1 MIKPIEKKYMNDYL
15 EIYEKFK
22 DVKEIF
28 DLCDDVQK
36 LREYYRTRQ
45 FQKMQEHIRALTI
58 KYSLETLVWNTVN
71 TQPPLTCEQA
81 YINAENF
88 LCRQGAKLVVEKISG
103 YKSRLSPDEISF
115 IESMIKP
122 ME

>member
-1 MIKPIEKKYMNDYL
+1 MNDYL
-15 EIYEKFK
+15 EVFEKFK

-36 LREYYRTRQ
+36 LREYYRARQ

-71 TQPPLTCEQA
+71 TQPPLTYEQA

-88 LCRQGAKLVVEKISG
+88 LCAQGAKLVVEKISG

-115 IESMIKP
+115 VEAMIKA

>member
-1 MIKPIEKKYMNDYL
+1 MNDYL

-36 LREYYRTRQ
+36 LREYYRTGQ
-45 FQKMQEHIRALTI
+45 LQKMQEHIRSLTI
-58 KYSLETLVWNTVN
+58 KYSLETLVWNAVN
-71 TQPPLTCEQA
+71 TQPPLTYEQA

-88 LCRQGAKLVVEKISG
+88 LRGQGAKLVVEKISG
-103 YKSRLSPDEISF
+103 YKSRLSSAEISF
-115 IESMIKP
+115 IESVKP

>member
-1 MIKPIEKKYMNDYL
+1 MNDYL
-15 EIYEKFK
+15 EVFEKFK

-36 LREYYRTRQ
+36 LREYYRARQ
-45 FQKMQEHIRALTI
+45 FQKMQEHITTLTI
-58 KYSLETLVWNTVN
+58 KYLAETVAWNIRN
-71 TQPPLTCEQA
+71 PQQPTTCEQA

>member
-1 MIKPIEKKYMNDYL
+1 MNDYL
-15 EIYEKFK
+15 EVFEKFK

-28 DLCDDVQK
+28 DFCDDVQK
-36 LREYYRTRQ
+36 LREYYRARQ

-71 TQPPLTCEQA
+71 TQPPLTCEQS

-88 LCRQGAKLVVEKISG
+88 LRGQGAKLVVEKISG

-115 IESMIKP
+115 VESMIKA

>member
-1 MIKPIEKKYMNDYL
+1 MNDYL
-15 EIYEKFK
+15 EVFEKFK

-28 DLCDDVQK
+28 DFCDDVQK
-36 LREYYRTRQ
+36 LREYYRTGQ

-58 KYSLETLVWNTVN
+58 KYSLETLVWNAVN
-71 TQPPLTCEQA
+71 TQPPLTYEQA
-81 YINAENF
+81 YINAEAF
-88 LCRQGAKLVVEKISG
+88 LRGQGAKLVVEKISG

>member
-1 MIKPIEKKYMNDYL
+1 MNDYL
-15 EIYEKFK
+15 EVFEKFK

-28 DLCDDVQK
+28 DFCDDVQK
-36 LREYYRTRQ
+36 LREYYRTGQ
-45 FQKMQEHIRALTI
+45 FQKMQEH
-58 KYSLETLVWNTVN
+58 TVN
-71 TQPPLTCEQA
+71 TQPPLTYEQA
-81 YINAENF
+81 YINAEAF
-88 LCRQGAKLVVEKISG
+88 LRGQGAKLVVEKISG

>member
-1 MIKPIEKKYMNDYL
+1 MNDYL
-15 EIYEKFK
+15 EVFEKFK

-28 DLCDDVQK
+28 DFCDDVQK
-36 LREYYRTRQ
+36 LREYYHTGQ
-45 FQKMQEHIRALTI
+45 FQKMQEHIRSLTI
-58 KYSLETLVWNTVN
+58 KYLAETVAWNIRN
-71 TQPPLTCEQA
+71 PQQPTTCEQA

-88 LCRQGAKLVVEKISG
+88 LCRQGAKLVVEKNSG

-115 IESMIKP
+115 VEAMIKA

>member
-1 MIKPIEKKYMNDYL
+1 MNDYL
-15 EIYEKFK
+15 VVFDKFK

-36 LREYYRTRQ
+36 LREYYRARQ

-58 KYSLETLVWNTVN
+58 KYSLETLVWNAVN
-71 TQPPLTCEQA
+71 TQPPLTYEQA
-81 YINAENF
+81 YINAEAF
-88 LCRQGAKLVVEKISG
+88 LRGQGAKIITEKIFG
-103 YKSRLSPDEISF
+103 YQNRLTPDEISY
-115 IESMIKP
+115 IDTVKP

>member
-1 MIKPIEKKYMNDYL
+1 MNDYL
-15 EIYEKFK
+15 EVFDKFK

-28 DLCDDVQK
+28 DLCDDVHK
-36 LREYYRTRQ
+36 LREYYRAGQ
-45 FQKMQEHIRALTI
+45 FQKMQEHIKSLMI
-58 KYSLETLVWNTVN
+58 KYSLETLVWNAVN

-88 LCRQGAKLVVEKISG
+88 LCAQGAKIITEKIFG
-103 YKSRLSPDEISF
+103 YQSRLSPDEISF
-115 IESMIKP
+115 IESIIKP

>member
-1 MIKPIEKKYMNDYL
+1 MNDYL
-15 EIYEKFK
+15 DVFEKFK
-22 DVKEIF
+22 DIKEIF

-36 LREYYRTRQ
+36 LHEYYRTGQ
-45 FQKMQEHIRALTI
+45 FQKMHEHIRALTI

-88 LCRQGAKLVVEKISG
+88 LRAQGAKIITEKIFG
-103 YKSRLSPDEISF
+103 YQSRLSPDEISF
-115 IESMIKP
+115 IESIIKP